1 MSISGQIEYSAP
13 TPIEKVK
20 DLSIVLLRTSMV
32 VPKWAMN
39 TATCPALGLAYI
51 AAAIRNAGF
60 DVRCVDAVGEDPL
73 KRIILEN
80 PNFLSF
86 GLSIP
91 EIVEQ
96 VGQCDVIG
104 ISLMFSH
111 DWPIAKSIIETLRQT
126 NPEATII
133 CGGEHVTAVPE
144 FCLDDC
150 PEIDICVLGEGE
162 DTIVELLNA
171 LDNGSSWED
180 IPGIA
185 HRGEGGPTKTAAR
198 KRIPNLDDIAWPA
211 WDLFPLENYLA
222 NGLGYG
228 VNPGRTIPL
237 QVARGCPYQC
247 TFCSSPQMWTT
258 KWNPRSPDKVI
269 EEMQY
274 YIDNYGAQ
282 NFDWYDLTS
291 IVKKDWIVEFCEKVI
306 ERDWNITWQMP
317 SGTRSEALD
326 DETLRLM
333 FLSGQRNISYAPEN
347 GSPATLKLIKK
358 KIDLDTMKESIRS
371 ALKVGMNVKLNM
383 IMGFPHEKKKHIFE
397 TLVFLKD
404 MALLG
409 VHDVNIA
416 CFSPYPGSELFTQLQ
431 ESGAIKEM
439 DSDYFLML
447 TSYTD
452 LRFSFS
458 YSPYIGDRELTF
470 YRLGGLF
477 MFYMTS
483 YLTHPTR
490 LFRVISNLIQGR
502 EESRL
507 DSALRGLVDRFSRK
521 KITLEEANAG
531 IPVSPR

>member
-1 MSISGQIEYSAP
+1 MSTSGQIEISTSAP
-13 TPIEKVK
+13 GGKPEDTSV
-20 DLSIVLLRTSMV
+20 VLLRTPMF
-32 VPKWAMN
+32 VPKWAAN
-39 TATCPALGLAYI
+39 TAICPALGLAYI

-73 KRIILEN
+73 KRIVLED

-86 GLSIP
+86 GLSNP
-91 EIVEQ
+91 EIVQQ

-111 DWPIAKSIIETLRQT
+111 DWPIAKSIIEMLRQT
-126 NPEATII
+126 NPNATII

-162 DTIVELLNA
+162 ETIVEFLHA
-171 LDNGSSWED
+171 LETKRPWAD

-185 HRGEGGPTKTAAR
+185 HRSEEGPTKTVSR
-198 KRIPNLDDIAWPA
+198 QRIADLDDIAWPA

-228 VNPGRTIPL
+228 VNPGRSIPL

-258 KWNPRSPDKVI
+258 KWIPRSPDKVI

-274 YIDNYGAQ
+274 YIDNFGAQ

-291 IVKKDWIVEFCEKVI
+291 IVKKDWIVEFCQKVI
-306 ERDWNITWQMP
+306 ARDWNITWQMP
-317 SGTRSEALD
+317 SGTRSEALS

-333 FLSGQRNISYAPEN
+333 FQSGQTNISYAPEN
-347 GSPATLKLIKK
+347 GSPDTLKLIKK
-358 KIDLDTMKESIRS
+358 KIDLGTMKESIRS

-397 TLVFLKD
+397 TLLFLKD
-404 MALLG
+404 MAILG
-409 VHDVNIA
+409 VQDINIA
-416 CFSPYPGSELFTQLQ
+416 CFSPYPGSELFRQLQ
-431 ESGAIKEM
+431 ESGKIKEM
-439 DSDYFLML
+439 DDDYFLML

-458 YSPYIGDRELTF
+458 YSPHIGNRELTV
-470 YRLGGLF
+470 YRLGGFFLF
-477 MFYMTS
+477 YSLS

-490 LFRVISNLIQGR
+490 FFRVIRNLIQGK
-502 EESRL
+502 EETRL
-507 DSALRGLVDRFSRK
+507 DSALLGLVDRFRRK
-521 KITLEEANAG
+521 KISLEEANAG
-531 IPVSPR
+531 LSVPPR